1 MFNLSFLSR
10 SFYYFPFTLDVL
22 KFHCDVTWY
31 IFIFIFSCFIIR
43 VHFQPEWRF
52 FDSLSILENSIITFF
67 NIVFHSNFHLVLDFL
82 LNIQWII
89 SVHPPWFLTALLYFY
104 LFVSVLCFDECFSTF
119 SLSTIPQNVQN
130 VQNCDFLP
138 SLYPHS
144 KPSLPMLFIS
154 VIGITICQISWFLLL
169 PGYWLL
175 IFCTI
180 RVILK

>member
-31 IFIFIFSCFIIR
+31 IFIFIFFCFIIR

-104 LFVSVLCFDECFSTF
+104 LFVSLSYVLMNASVLFPYPLYLKMSKMSKTVISYRHYTHTPNHLFPCYLFQWLALLSVRYPDSFFSQVTY
-119 SLSTIPQNVQN
+119 
-130 VQNCDFLP
+130 C
-138 SLYPHS
+138 
-144 KPSLPMLFIS
+144 
-154 VIGITICQISWFLLL
+154 
-169 PGYWLL
+169 
-175 IFCTI
+175 
-180 RVILK
+180 